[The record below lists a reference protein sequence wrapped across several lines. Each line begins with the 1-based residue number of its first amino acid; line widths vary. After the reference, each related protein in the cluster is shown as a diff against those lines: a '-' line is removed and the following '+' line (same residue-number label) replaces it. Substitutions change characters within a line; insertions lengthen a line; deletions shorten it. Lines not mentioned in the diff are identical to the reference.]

1 MTKRTLYAMV
11 AAVVL
16 AAAGSQLAAQDECD
30 GCLKARFWH
39 VPIVSAADA
48 QAPEFPE
55 TTELNRIRPGAA
67 DLGIAFSGGG
77 TRSAAAAIGQLRGLI
92 ANKWLSRVRYM
103 TAVSGGAWTI
113 VPFAFSKDDE
123 TTFLGKPSR
132 PDDLTVDYLDGK
144 DRVTG
149 TMAEQ
154 IAGSSLAAS
163 GIREGLSVALA
174 SDEAQS
180 LAERLSQRTAKLSI
194 LKTHF
199 DDLRKGVQSLV
210 LKHDGRVDK
219 TYGRLLADHF
229 LNPLIEGCPGC
240 GPTAISRSFTWDPVS
255 LAEMSC
261 RQSGASLPKDMLL
274 VNRDRPF
281 PIIGSTMVVPAEGND
296 AYPSLVP
303 VEFTPL
309 YSGTRRGRLSS
320 DRGTYIWSWAYDSP
334 EVMVSTGDYIYARL
348 DDKRPFSLAD
358 VIAAT
363 GAAPQLT
370 LLLAEGVPA
379 QLKKYEQMAAT
390 YFPTFAS
397 PPVITTRNV
406 EIGNPFPHS
415 DGGLTDNMGVMPLL
429 ARQIRNVILFF
440 NTNTRLFEQNDDVKS
455 LFMPVG
461 TPDGGGDKTGNQVFA
476 PGEYDEVIRQL
487 TVARTVGAPQ
497 IYCRQN
503 LTVLS
508 NPRYN
513 IHGYSGLNL
522 CLFYNADSSEWHKH
536 ITDARVAALFTNPS
550 SEEEKLDNFPWF
562 DTFEQNKPNLIQLTP
577 RQVNLLGNL
586 TEWSVTRP
594 ETRTLVENTFGKSVL
609 EVPAAASPTA
619 DAVAVA
625 PVIASCNQ

>member
-1 MTKRTLYAMV
+1 MYAMV
-11 AAVVL
+11 AAVVV
-16 AAAGSQLAAQDECD
+16 AAAGGRLAAQDECD
-30 GCLKARFWH
+30 GCLKTRFWR
-39 VPIVSAADA
+39 VPIVSASGAA
-48 QAPEFPE
+48 APEFPE
-55 TTELNRIRPGAA
+55 TSELNRIRPDAA

-92 ANKWLSRVRYM
+92 VNKWLSRVRYM
-103 TAVSGGAWTI
+103 TAVSGGAWTM

-132 PDDLTVDYLDGK
+132 PEDLTVGYLDG
-144 DRVTG
+144 G
-149 TMAEQ
+149 NGSAMARQ
-154 IAGSSLAAS
+154 ISQSSLAAS
-163 GIREGLSVALA
+163 GIREGLSIALA
-174 SDEAQS
+174 SDGAQS
-180 LAERLSQRTAKLSI
+180 LAERLSQRNAKLSI

-199 DDLRKGVQSLV
+199 DDLRSIVQNNV

-240 GPTAISRSFTWDPVS
+240 GSGAISRSFTWDPVS

-261 RQSGASLPKDMLL
+261 RQSGTSLPKDMLL

-281 PIIGSTMVVPAEGND
+281 PIIGSTMVVPTD
-296 AYPSLVP
+296 DDVAYPSLVP

-309 YSGTRRGRLSS
+309 YSGTRRGRTSTEL
-320 DRGTYIWSWAYDSP
+320 GTYIWSWAYDSP
-334 EVMVSTGDYIYARL
+334 QVMVSTGDYIYARF

-363 GAAPQLT
+363 GAAPQLS
-370 LLLAEGVPA
+370 LLLADGVPA
-379 QLKKYEQMAAT
+379 QLRKYEQMAAT

-397 PPVITTRNV
+397 PPVITTRDAEV
-406 EIGNPFPHS
+406 GNPFPHS

-429 ARQIRNVILFF
+429 ARQVKNVMLFF

-487 TVARTVGAPQ
+487 TAARKAGAPQ

-503 LTVLS
+503 LTVMP
-508 NPRYN
+508 NQRYN
-513 IHGYSGLNL
+513 VHGYTGLNL
-522 CLFYNADSSEWHKH
+522 CLFYNADSPEWHKH
-536 ITDARVAALFTNPS
+536 VTDARVTALFTSPS
-550 SEEEKLDNFPWF
+550 SEKEKLDNFPWF
-562 DTFEQNKPNLIQLTP
+562 DTFEQNKPNLIKLTST
-577 RQVNLLGNL
+577 QVNLLGNL
-586 TEWSVTRP
+586 TEWIVTRD
-594 ETRTLVENTFGKSVL
+594 ETRTLVEATFGKSVL
-609 EVPAAASPTA
+609 EAPAPRAGAQPAVP
-619 DAVAVA
+619 VV
-625 PVIASCNQ
+625 ASCTE